1 MVTLCTDYSGI
12 TKGKINQG
20 KITKR
25 KITKRW
31 ITLGYIIQDKNTLG
45 SNNQ

>member
-1 MVTLCTDYSGI
+1 MVSLYTDYSGI
-12 TKGKINQG
+12 TKGKISQG

-31 ITLGYIIQDKNTLG
+31 ITLGTIIQDKNTLG